1 MKARILL
8 LPSQEFLKENFFYD
22 PDTGAFHRRCP
33 LTKVI
38 LRRDYNF
45 RHKKHYRAVL
55 IGDQAYPLHRLAYVY
70 CHGDI
75 PEGYQ
80 IDHVDCDCT
89 NNRISNLRLA
99 TPRQQMANR
108 PRRKDNQT
116 GFKGVSYDHQ
126 KKRFVARIREKNRR
140 VNLGWF
146 KTGEEA
152 HAAYC
157 RASILVHGEFA
168 RVV

>member
-1 MKARILL
+1 MKAKTLP

-33 LTKVI
+33 LTKVV
-38 LRRDYNF
+38 LPKNFSLSRRNN
-45 RHKKHYRAVL
+45 YRAIL
-55 IGDQAYPLHRLAYVY
+55 IGRTAYAVHRLAYVY
-70 CHGDI
+70 SHGDI
-75 PEGYQ
+75 PDGYQ
-80 IDHVDCDCT
+80 VDHADCDRR
-89 NNRISNLRLA
+89 NNKADNLRLA
-99 TPRQQMANR
+99 NYRQQMANR

-116 GFKGVSYDHQ
+116 GFKGVSYDYQ
-126 KKRFVARIREKNRR
+126 KRKFCARIREQDRR

-146 KTGEEA
+146 TTAEEA

-157 RASILVHGEFA
+157 KASAVVHGEFA